1 MNPYS
6 LLPCPR
12 QEIFELC
19 GRKYMHTDKTN
30 AMRAL
35 DRAKTEYTAHTF
47 LPDGRTLSPEEAPSG
62 VEAAAMLGIPAERV
76 FKTLVTVG
84 KSLAHYVFVIP
95 VAEELDLKKAARA
108 VGEKSVEMVKSR
120 ELLPLTGYVHGGCSP
135 LGMKKQFV
143 TVIDESV
150 LSIPTFLFSAGRIGV
165 QIETSPEGLARA
177 LRYTTAD
184 LVKDR

>member
-6 LLPCPR
+6 LLPRPR

-47 LPDGRTLSPEEAPSG
+47 LPGGRTLSPEEAPSG

-76 FKTLVTVG
+76 FKTLVTAG
-84 KSLAHYVFVIP
+84 KSLAHYVYVIP

-135 LGMKKQFV
+135 IGMKKKYP
-143 TVIDESV
+143 TYIDETYV
-150 LSIPTFLFSAGRIGV
+150 LFDEIAVSAGMRGE
-165 QIETSPEGLARA
+165 QIILDPN
-177 LRYTTAD
+177 D
-184 LVKDR
+184 LVRYVGADVY

>member
-6 LLPCPR
+6 LLPRPR

-62 VEAAAMLGIPAERV
+62 VEAAAMLGIPAERA
-76 FKTLVTVG
+76 FKTLGTAG
-84 KSLAHYVFVIP
+84 KSLAHHVFVIP
-95 VAEELDLKKAARA
+95 VAGELYLQKTGRRAR
-108 VGEKSVEMVKSR
+108 E
-120 ELLPLTGYVHGGCSP
+120 
-135 LGMKKQFV
+135 
-143 TVIDESV
+143 
-150 LSIPTFLFSAGRIGV
+150 
-165 QIETSPEGLARA
+165 
-177 LRYTTAD
+177 
-184 LVKDR
+184 